1 MTPHTESR
9 LRHPRLS
16 TMPEESNN
24 RVIYSENAVAT
35 LMRNM
40 YVWMAIALTITGFTA
55 FAVANSYSL
64 IYAIATN
71 SILFYGLIF
80 AELGLVYFLS
90 SRIFRMSFA
99 TAGLLFAVYS
109 IINGVTLS
117 LIFLIYEIGSIVS
130 TFFITA
136 GTFGAM
142 AVVGSFLKKDLSFI
156 GRFALMALIGLI
168 IAGVVNIFMRSEG
181 FSFIISIVGVLVFT
195 ALTAYDAQKM
205 KNLIAENGYEVNE
218 NTQKLALIGALELYL
233 DFVNLFL
240 YLLRLLGSRRD

>member
-1 MTPHTESR
+1 MANYPNFDQFQSKAGYTTESSSR
-9 LRHPRLS
+9 S
-16 TMPEESNN
+16 F
-24 RVIYSENAVAT
+24 YSENAVAT

-40 YVWMAIALTITGFTA
+40 YAWMAIALVITGFTA

-117 LIFLIYEIGSIVS
+117 LIFLIFEIGSIVS

-181 FSFIISIVGVLVFT
+181 FSFIIAIIGVLVFT

>member
-1 MTPHTESR
+1 MANYPNFDQLQSKAGYTT
-9 LRHPRLS
+9 
-16 TMPEESNN
+16 ESNN

-40 YVWMAIALTITGFTA
+40 YIWMALALTITGFTA
-55 FAVANSYSL
+55 YAVANTYSL

-80 AELGLVYFLS
+80 AELGLVYYLS

-142 AVVGSFLKKDLSFI
+142 AVVGSFLKKDLSII

-181 FSFIISIVGVLVFT
+181 FSFIIAIIGVLVFT

>member
-1 MTPHTESR
+1 SF
-9 LRHPRLS
+9 
-16 TMPEESNN
+16 
-24 RVIYSENAVAT
+24 YSENAVAT

-40 YVWMAIALTITGFTA
+40 YAWMAIALVITGFTA

-117 LIFLIYEIGSIVS
+117 LIFLIYELGSIVS

-181 FSFIISIVGVLVFT
+181 FSFIIAIIGVLVFT

-205 KNLIAENGYEVNE
+205 KNLIAENGYEINE

>member
-1 MTPHTESR
+1 MANYPNFDQFQSKAGYTTESSSR
-9 LRHPRLS
+9 S
-16 TMPEESNN
+16 F
-24 RVIYSENAVAT
+24 YSENAVAT

-40 YVWMAIALTITGFTA
+40 YVWMAIALVITGFTA
-55 FAVANSYSL
+55 FAVANTYSMISAL
-64 IYAIATN
+64 VTSPIIY
-71 SILFYGLIF
+71 YGLIF
-80 AELGLVYFLS
+80 AELGLVYYLS

-109 IINGVTLS
+109 IVNGVTLS
-117 LIFLIYEIGSIVS
+117 LIFLIFKIGSIVS

-181 FSFIISIVGVLVFT
+181 FSFIIAIIGVLVFT

-205 KNLIAENGYEVNE
+205 KNLIAEHGYEVNE

>member
-1 MTPHTESR
+1 MANYPNFDQFQSKAGYTTESSSR
-9 LRHPRLS
+9 S
-16 TMPEESNN
+16 F
-24 RVIYSENAVAT
+24 YSENAVAT

-40 YVWMAIALTITGFTA
+40 YAWMAIALVITGFTA

-109 IINGVTLS
+109 IVNGVTLS

-181 FSFIISIVGVLVFT
+181 FSFIIAIIGVLVFT

>member
-1 MTPHTESR
+1 MANYPNFDQLQSKAGYTT
-9 LRHPRLS
+9 
-16 TMPEESNN
+16 ESNN

-40 YVWMAIALTITGFTA
+40 YAWMAIALVITGFTA

-64 IYAIATN
+64 IYAIDTN

-109 IINGVTLS
+109 IVNGVTLS
-117 LIFLIYEIGSIVS
+117 LIFLIYNIGSIVS

-142 AVVGSFLKKDLSFI
+142 AVVGSFLKKDLSII

-181 FSFIISIVGVLVFT
+181 FSFIIAIIGVLVFT

-205 KNLIAENGYEVNE
+205 KNLIAENGYEINE

>member
-1 MTPHTESR
+1 MANYPNFDQFQSKAGYTTESSSR
-9 LRHPRLS
+9 S
-16 TMPEESNN
+16 F
-24 RVIYSENAVAT
+24 YSENAVAT

-40 YVWMAIALTITGFTA
+40 YAWMAIALVITGFTA

-80 AELGLVYFLS
+80 AELGLVYYLS

-181 FSFIISIVGVLVFT
+181 FSFIIAIIGVLVFT

-205 KNLIAENGYEVNE
+205 KNLIAENGYEINE

>member
-1 MTPHTESR
+1 MANYPNFDQFQSKAGYTTESSSR
-9 LRHPRLS
+9 S
-16 TMPEESNN
+16 F
-24 RVIYSENAVAT
+24 YSENAVAT

-40 YVWMAIALTITGFTA
+40 YSWMAIALTITGFTA

-181 FSFIISIVGVLVFT
+181 FSFIIAIIGVLVFT

>member
-1 MTPHTESR
+1 MANYPNFDQFQSKAGYTTESSSR
-9 LRHPRLS
+9 S
-16 TMPEESNN
+16 F
-24 RVIYSENAVAT
+24 YSENAVAT

-40 YVWMAIALTITGFTA
+40 YAWMAIALVITGFTA

-117 LIFLIYEIGSIVS
+117 LIFLIYEIGSIDS

-181 FSFIISIVGVLVFT
+181 FSFIIAIIGVLVFT

>member
-1 MTPHTESR
+1 MANYPNFDQFQSKAGYTTESSSR
-9 LRHPRLS
+9 S
-16 TMPEESNN
+16 F
-24 RVIYSENAVAT
+24 YSENAVAT

-55 FAVANSYSL
+55 FAVANTYSL

-181 FSFIISIVGVLVFT
+181 FSFIIAIIGVLVFT

-205 KNLIAENGYEVNE
+205 KNLIAENGYEINE

>member
-1 MTPHTESR
+1 MANYPNFDQFQSKAGYTTESSSR
-9 LRHPRLS
+9 S
-16 TMPEESNN
+16 F
-24 RVIYSENAVAT
+24 YSENAVAT

-40 YVWMAIALTITGFTA
+40 YAWMAIALVITGFTA

-109 IINGVTLS
+109 IVNGVTLS
-117 LIFLIYEIGSIVS
+117 LIFLIYELGSIVS

-181 FSFIISIVGVLVFT
+181 FSFIIAIIGVLVFT

>member
-1 MTPHTESR
+1 MANYPNFDQFQSKAGYTTESSSR
-9 LRHPRLS
+9 S
-16 TMPEESNN
+16 F
-24 RVIYSENAVAT
+24 YSENAVAT

-40 YVWMAIALTITGFTA
+40 YVWMAIALVITGFTA
-55 FAVANSYSL
+55 FAVASTYSMISAL
-64 IYAIATN
+64 VTSPIIY
-71 SILFYGLIF
+71 YGLIF
-80 AELGLVYFLS
+80 AEIGLVYYLS
-90 SRIFRMSFA
+90 SRIFRMSFT

-117 LIFLIYEIGSIVS
+117 LIFLIFNIGSIVS

-168 IAGVVNIFMRSEG
+168 IAGVVNMFMRSEG
-181 FSFIISIVGVLVFT
+181 FSFIIAIIGVLVFT

-218 NTQKLALIGALELYL
+218 NTQKLALIGALNLYL

>member
-1 MTPHTESR
+1 MANYPNFDQLQSKAGYTTESSSR
-9 LRHPRLS
+9 S
-16 TMPEESNN
+16 F
-24 RVIYSENAVAT
+24 YSENAVAT

-40 YVWMAIALTITGFTA
+40 YAWMAIALVITGFTA
-55 FAVANSYSL
+55 FAVASTYSMISAL
-64 IYAIATN
+64 VTSPIIY
-71 SILFYGLIF
+71 YGLIF
-80 AELGLVYFLS
+80 AELGLVYYLS

-109 IINGVTLS
+109 IVNGVTLS
-117 LIFLIYEIGSIVS
+117 LIFLIFKIGSIVS

-142 AVVGSFLKKDLSFI
+142 AVVGSFLKKDLSII

-181 FSFIISIVGVLVFT
+181 FSFIIAIIGVLVFT

>member
-1 MTPHTESR
+1 MANYPNFDQFQSKAGYTTESSSR
-9 LRHPRLS
+9 S
-16 TMPEESNN
+16 F
-24 RVIYSENAVAT
+24 YSENAVAT

-40 YVWMAIALTITGFTA
+40 YAWMAIALVITGFTA

-117 LIFLIYEIGSIVS
+117 LIFLIYNIGSIVS

-181 FSFIISIVGVLVFT
+181 FSFIISIIGVLVFT

-205 KNLIAENGYEVNE
+205 KNLIAENGYEINE

>member
-1 MTPHTESR
+1 MANYPNFDQFQSKAGYTTESSSR
-9 LRHPRLS
+9 S
-16 TMPEESNN
+16 F
-24 RVIYSENAVAT
+24 YSENAVAT

-40 YVWMAIALTITGFTA
+40 YAWMAIALVITGFTA

-109 IINGVTLS
+109 IVNGVTLS
-117 LIFLIYEIGSIVS
+117 LIFLIYELGSIVS

-181 FSFIISIVGVLVFT
+181 FSFIIAIIGVLVFT

-205 KNLIAENGYEVNE
+205 KNLIAENGYEINE

>member
-1 MTPHTESR
+1 MANYPNFDQFQSKAGYTTESSSR
-9 LRHPRLS
+9 S
-16 TMPEESNN
+16 F
-24 RVIYSENAVAT
+24 YSENAVAT

-40 YVWMAIALTITGFTA
+40 YAWMAIALVITGFTA

-109 IINGVTLS
+109 IVNGVTLS
-117 LIFLIYEIGSIVS
+117 LIFLIYELGSIVS

-142 AVVGSFLKKDLSFI
+142 AVVGSFLKKDLSII

-181 FSFIISIVGVLVFT
+181 FSFIIAIIGVLVFT

-205 KNLIAENGYEVNE
+205 KNLIAENGYEINE

>member
-1 MTPHTESR
+1 MANYPNFDQFQSKAGYTTESSSR
-9 LRHPRLS
+9 S
-16 TMPEESNN
+16 F
-24 RVIYSENAVAT
+24 YSENAVAT

-40 YVWMAIALTITGFTA
+40 YAWMAIALVITGFTA

-117 LIFLIYEIGSIVS
+117 LIFLIYNIGSIVS

>member
-1 MTPHTESR
+1 MANYPNFDQFQSKAGYTTESSSR
-9 LRHPRLS
+9 S
-16 TMPEESNN
+16 F
-24 RVIYSENAVAT
+24 YSENAVAT

-40 YVWMAIALTITGFTA
+40 YAWMAIALTITGFTA

-109 IINGVTLS
+109 IVNGVTLS

-142 AVVGSFLKKDLSFI
+142 AVVGSFLKKDLSII

-181 FSFIISIVGVLVFT
+181 FSFIIAIIGVLVFT

>member
-1 MTPHTESR
+1 MANYPNFDQFQSKAGYTTESSSR
-9 LRHPRLS
+9 S
-16 TMPEESNN
+16 F
-24 RVIYSENAVAT
+24 YSENAVAT

-40 YVWMAIALTITGFTA
+40 YAWMAIALVITGFTA

-80 AELGLVYFLS
+80 AELGLVYYLS

-117 LIFLIYEIGSIVS
+117 LIFLIFEIGSIVS

-181 FSFIISIVGVLVFT
+181 FSFIIAIIGVLVFT

-205 KNLIAENGYEVNE
+205 KNLIAENGYEINE

>member
-1 MTPHTESR
+1 MANYPNFDQFQSKAGYTTESSSR
-9 LRHPRLS
+9 S
-16 TMPEESNN
+16 F
-24 RVIYSENAVAT
+24 YSENAVAT

-40 YVWMAIALTITGFTA
+40 YVWMAIALVITGFTA

-181 FSFIISIVGVLVFT
+181 FSFIIAIIGVLVFT

>member
-1 MTPHTESR
+1 MANYPNFDQFQSKAGYTTESSSR
-9 LRHPRLS
+9 S
-16 TMPEESNN
+16 F
-24 RVIYSENAVAT
+24 YSENAVAT

-40 YVWMAIALTITGFTA
+40 YVWMAIALVITGFTA
-55 FAVANSYSL
+55 FAVANTYSMISAL
-64 IYAIATN
+64 VTSPIIY
-71 SILFYGLIF
+71 YGLIF
-80 AELGLVYFLS
+80 AELGLVYYLS

-109 IINGVTLS
+109 IVNGVTLS
-117 LIFLIYEIGSIVS
+117 LIFLIFKIGSIVS

-181 FSFIISIVGVLVFT
+181 FSFIIAIIGVLVFT

-205 KNLIAENGYEVNE
+205 KNLIAENGYEINE

>member
-1 MTPHTESR
+1 MANYPNFDQLQSKAGYTT
-9 LRHPRLS
+9 
-16 TMPEESNN
+16 ESNN

-40 YVWMAIALTITGFTA
+40 YIWMALALTITGFTA
-55 FAVANSYSL
+55 YAVANTYSL

-80 AELGLVYFLS
+80 AELGLVYYLS

-109 IINGVTLS
+109 IVNGVTLS
-117 LIFLIYEIGSIVS
+117 LIFLIYELGSIVS

-181 FSFIISIVGVLVFT
+181 FSFIIAIIGVLVFT

>member
-1 MTPHTESR
+1 MANYPNFDQFQSKAGYTTESGSR
-9 LRHPRLS
+9 S
-16 TMPEESNN
+16 F
-24 RVIYSENAVAT
+24 YSENAVAT

-40 YVWMAIALTITGFTA
+40 YAWMAIALTITGFTA
-55 FAVANSYSL
+55 FAVANTYSL

-80 AELGLVYFLS
+80 AELGLVYYLS

-117 LIFLIYEIGSIVS
+117 LIFLIYELGSIVS

-181 FSFIISIVGVLVFT
+181 FSFIIAIIGVLVFT

>member
-1 MTPHTESR
+1 MANYPNFDQFQSKAGYTTESSSR
-9 LRHPRLS
+9 S
-16 TMPEESNN
+16 F
-24 RVIYSENAVAT
+24 YSENAVAT

-40 YVWMAIALTITGFTA
+40 YAWMAIALTITGFTA
-55 FAVANSYSL
+55 FAVANTYSL

-80 AELGLVYFLS
+80 AELGLVYYLS

-181 FSFIISIVGVLVFT
+181 FSFIIAIIGVLVFT

-218 NTQKLALIGALELYL
+218 NTQKLALIGALNLYL

>member
-1 MTPHTESR
+1 MANYPNFDQLQSKAGYTT
-9 LRHPRLS
+9 
-16 TMPEESNN
+16 ESNN

-40 YVWMAIALTITGFTA
+40 YAWMAIALTITGFTA

-109 IINGVTLS
+109 IVNGVTLS
-117 LIFLIYEIGSIVS
+117 LIFLIYELGSIVS

-168 IAGVVNIFMRSEG
+168 IAGVVNMFMRSEG
-181 FSFIISIVGVLVFT
+181 FSFIIAIIGVLVFT

>member
-1 MTPHTESR
+1 MANYPNFDQFQSKAGYTTESSSR
-9 LRHPRLS
+9 S
-16 TMPEESNN
+16 F
-24 RVIYSENAVAT
+24 YSENAVAT

-40 YVWMAIALTITGFTA
+40 YAWMAIALVITGFTA
-55 FAVANSYSL
+55 FAIANSYSL
-64 IYAIATN
+64 IYALVTN

-80 AELGLVYFLS
+80 AEIGLVYFLS

-117 LIFLIYEIGSIVS
+117 LIFLIFNIGSIVS

-142 AVVGSFLKKDLSFI
+142 AIVGSFLKKDLSFI

-168 IAGVVNIFMRSEG
+168 IAGVVNMFMRSEG
-181 FSFIISIVGVLVFT
+181 FSFIIAIIGVLVFT

-218 NTQKLALIGALELYL
+218 NTQKLALIGALNLYL

>member
-1 MTPHTESR
+1 MANYPNFDQFQSKAGYTTESSSR
-9 LRHPRLS
+9 S
-16 TMPEESNN
+16 F
-24 RVIYSENAVAT
+24 YSENAVAT

-40 YVWMAIALTITGFTA
+40 YVWMAIALVITGFTA

-117 LIFLIYEIGSIVS
+117 LIFLIYNIGSIVS

-181 FSFIISIVGVLVFT
+181 FSFIIAIIGVLVFT

>member
-1 MTPHTESR
+1 MANYPNFDQFQSKAGYTTESSSR
-9 LRHPRLS
+9 S
-16 TMPEESNN
+16 F
-24 RVIYSENAVAT
+24 YSENAVAT

-40 YVWMAIALTITGFTA
+40 YAWMAIALTITGFTA
-55 FAVANSYSL
+55 FAVANTYSL

-109 IINGVTLS
+109 IINGGTLS

-181 FSFIISIVGVLVFT
+181 FSFIIAIIGVLVFT

-205 KNLIAENGYEVNE
+205 KNLIAENGYEINE

>member
-1 MTPHTESR
+1 MANYPNFDQFQSKAGYTTESSSR
-9 LRHPRLS
+9 S
-16 TMPEESNN
+16 F
-24 RVIYSENAVAT
+24 YSENAVAT

-40 YVWMAIALTITGFTA
+40 YAWMAIALTITGFTA

-156 GRFALMALIGLI
+156 GRFALMALISLI

-181 FSFIISIVGVLVFT
+181 FSFIIAIIGVLVFT

-205 KNLIAENGYEVNE
+205 KNLIAENGYEINE

>member
-1 MTPHTESR
+1 MANYPNFDQFQSKAGYTT
-9 LRHPRLS
+9 
-16 TMPEESNN
+16 ESNN

-40 YVWMAIALTITGFTA
+40 YIWMALALTITGFTA
-55 FAVANSYSL
+55 YAVANSLQMLYL
-64 IYAIATN
+64 IY
-71 SILFYGLIF
+71 SSKFVFYGLCF
-80 AELGLVYFLS
+80 TELGLVYFLS
-90 SRIFRMSFA
+90 SRIFKMSFT
-99 TAGLLFAVYS
+99 TAGILFAAYS

-168 IAGVVNIFMRSEG
+168 IAGVVNMFMRSEG
-181 FSFIISIVGVLVFT
+181 FSFIIAIVGVLVFT
-195 ALTAYDAQKM
+195 ALTAYDAQKL
-205 KNLIAENGYEVNE
+205 KNIIEENGYEVNE
-218 NTQKLALIGALELYL
+218 NTQKLSLLGALELYL

-240 YLLRLLGSRRD
+240 YLLRLLGSRRN

>member
-1 MTPHTESR
+1 MANYPNFDQFQSKAGYTTESSSR
-9 LRHPRLS
+9 S
-16 TMPEESNN
+16 F
-24 RVIYSENAVAT
+24 YSENAVAT

-55 FAVANSYSL
+55 FAVANTYSL

-80 AELGLVYFLS
+80 AELGLVYYLS

-181 FSFIISIVGVLVFT
+181 FSFIIAIIGVLVFT

-218 NTQKLALIGALELYL
+218 NTQKLALIGALNLYL

>member
-1 MTPHTESR
+1 MANYPNFDQFQSKAGYTTESSSR
-9 LRHPRLS
+9 S
-16 TMPEESNN
+16 F
-24 RVIYSENAVAT
+24 YSENAVAT

-40 YVWMAIALTITGFTA
+40 YAWMAIALVITGFTA

-109 IINGVTLS
+109 IVNGVTLS
-117 LIFLIYEIGSIVS
+117 LIFLIYNIGSIVS

-142 AVVGSFLKKDLSFI
+142 AVVGSFLKKDLSII

-181 FSFIISIVGVLVFT
+181 FSFIIAIIGVLVFT

>member
-1 MTPHTESR
+1 MANYPNFDQFQSKAGYTTESSSR
-9 LRHPRLS
+9 S
-16 TMPEESNN
+16 F
-24 RVIYSENAVAT
+24 YSENAVAT

-40 YVWMAIALTITGFTA
+40 YAWMAIALVITGFTA

-117 LIFLIYEIGSIVS
+117 LIFLIYNIGSIVS

-181 FSFIISIVGVLVFT
+181 FSFIIAIIGVLVFT

>member
-1 MTPHTESR
+1 MANYPNFDQFQSKAGYTSESSSR
-9 LRHPRLS
+9 S
-16 TMPEESNN
+16 F
-24 RVIYSENAVAT
+24 YSENAVAT

-117 LIFLIYEIGSIVS
+117 LIFLIYNIGSIVS

-181 FSFIISIVGVLVFT
+181 FSFIIAIIGVLVFT

>member
-1 MTPHTESR
+1 MANYPNFDQFQSKAGYTTESSSR
-9 LRHPRLS
+9 S
-16 TMPEESNN
+16 F
-24 RVIYSENAVAT
+24 YSENAVAT

-40 YVWMAIALTITGFTA
+40 YAWMAIALTITGFTA

-117 LIFLIYEIGSIVS
+117 LIFLIYELGSIVS

-181 FSFIISIVGVLVFT
+181 FSFIIAIIGVLVFT

>member
-1 MTPHTESR
+1 MANYPNFDQFQSKAGYTTESSSR
-9 LRHPRLS
+9 S
-16 TMPEESNN
+16 F
-24 RVIYSENAVAT
+24 YSENAVAT

-40 YVWMAIALTITGFTA
+40 YAWMAIALVITGFTA

-80 AELGLVYFLS
+80 AELGLVYYLS

-109 IINGVTLS
+109 IVNGVTLS
-117 LIFLIYEIGSIVS
+117 LIFLIYNIGSIVS

-181 FSFIISIVGVLVFT
+181 FSFIIAIIGVLVFT

-205 KNLIAENGYEVNE
+205 KNLIAENGYEINE

>member
-1 MTPHTESR
+1 MANYPNFDQLQSKAGYTT
-9 LRHPRLS
+9 
-16 TMPEESNN
+16 ESNN

-55 FAVANSYSL
+55 FAVANTYSL

-80 AELGLVYFLS
+80 AELGLVYYLS

-109 IINGVTLS
+109 IVNGVTLS
-117 LIFLIYEIGSIVS
+117 LIFLIYELGSIVS

-181 FSFIISIVGVLVFT
+181 FSFIIAIIGVLVFT

>member
-1 MTPHTESR
+1 MANYPNFDQFQSKVGYTTESSSR
-9 LRHPRLS
+9 S
-16 TMPEESNN
+16 F
-24 RVIYSENAVAT
+24 YSENAVAT

-40 YVWMAIALTITGFTA
+40 YAWMAIALTITGFTA

-181 FSFIISIVGVLVFT
+181 FSFIIAIIGVLVFT

-205 KNLIAENGYEVNE
+205 KNLIAENGYEINE